1 MRPPDIDPTSL
12 HSLPFFSQAFFFF
25 LENMYETTPSMGELH

>member
-12 HSLPFFSQAFFFF
+12 HSLPFFSQAFFF